1 MSGRFLSKC
10 VKQLGGVKHF
20 TSVHAHVPRRVNIVA
35 SASRA
40 PLYIQSRTLTTT
52 MPQWSQGM
60 VDSDITHALDEEL
73 SYQKPE
79 DPSEDLKPLQDFL
92 SKSKFELKD
101 KEGSDEITL
110 YKKDGDEEIT
120 VIFSL
125 SSMLTEETN
134 LDDIIIS
141 GNGNHQMEELD
152 IDESELMSTAVR
164 IAVTKKDKGTLAFD
178 VVAKEDSI
186 AIINVDYHENRSYV
200 LPESAY
206 QYRRGR
212 RSYLSPNY
220 LALDVGIQD
229 SFQNYL
235 AEKVLDDELLQ
246 FICDYTQLKR
256 RREYNL
262 WLKNVGNFTDK

>member
-1 MSGRFLSKC
+1 MSGRLLFKC
-10 VKQLGGVKHF
+10 VKQLGGVKHL
-20 TSVHAHVPRRVNIVA
+20 TSVNARVPHKANVVA
-35 SASRA
+35 DASRA
-40 PLYIQSRTLTTT
+40 PHYIQSRTLISTK
-52 MPQWSQGM
+52 PLWSQGM

-79 DPSEDLKPLQDFL
+79 DPTEDLKPVQDFL
-92 SKSKFELKD
+92 SKSKFELID

-110 YKKDGDEEIT
+110 HKNDGDEEIT

-125 SSMLTEETN
+125 SSVVTEDTS

-141 GNGNHQMEELD
+141 DNGKDQMEEMD
-152 IDESELMSTAVR
+152 MDESELMSTAVR
-164 IAVTKKDKGTLAFD
+164 IAITKKDKGTLAFD

-186 AIINVDYHENRSYV
+186 AIINVDFHENRSYV

-246 FICDYTQLKR
+246 FICDYTQLKH